1 MTIEI
6 TVLVSTLAAVSGMV
20 LGVISARRSTQ
31 ADIARQSRETAT
43 IISEIGYV
51 KAGIDDIKRV
61 QEKQDERHYSLMARV
76 TKLEASMATHIMY
89 RRDYERRT
97 YMGIYRPTAGYSG
110 AYVMGHRYGSKEE
123 QHRKQVY
130 SYFIDVLC
138 MDCGDTSSDEYQ
150 TGSG

>member
-20 LGVISARRSTQ
+20 LGIISARRSTR

-76 TKLEASMATHIMY
+76 TKLEATMATH
-89 RRDYERRT
+89 
-97 YMGIYRPTAGYSG
+97 
-110 AYVMGHRYGSKEE
+110 VM
-123 QHRKQVY
+123 
-130 SYFIDVLC
+130 
-138 MDCGDTSSDEYQ
+138 
-150 TGSG
+150 

>member
-20 LGVISARRSTQ
+20 LGVVSARRATR

-76 TKLEASMATHIMY
+76 TKQQQ
-89 RRDYERRT
+89 
-97 YMGIYRPTAGYSG
+97 
-110 AYVMGHRYGSKEE
+110 HRYKS
-123 QHRKQVY
+123 VFDTAFLY
-130 SYFIDVLC
+130 SH
-138 MDCGDTSSDEYQ
+138 TNAP
-150 TGSG
+150 

>member
-51 KAGIDDIKRV
+51 KARIDDIKRV

-76 TKLEASMATHIMY
+76 TKLEASMATHIM
-89 RRDYERRT
+89 
-97 YMGIYRPTAGYSG
+97 
-110 AYVMGHRYGSKEE
+110 
-123 QHRKQVY
+123 
-130 SYFIDVLC
+130 
-138 MDCGDTSSDEYQ
+138 
-150 TGSG
+150 